1 MRHGLRRLLGAGFLL
16 LLAGCA
22 ALPPQEEAP
31 IKAAD
36 GGFLLTG
43 KLSVVYDG
51 QGFFGNLRWRHGPDY
66 DDMMLLTPLGQGV
79 AQLVRD
85 GGGVTLTTSERKTY
99 RAPDAETLTEEVL
112 GWRLPLAGLPYWV
125 RGLPAPGSYERE
137 NGGLRQNGWL
147 IEWER
152 RAEGVPALTLMRRD
166 NLEVKLAVDSWQGAA
181 P

>member
-1 MRHGLRRLLGAGFLL
+1 MKRLRRLFLAGFLA

-22 ALPPQEEAP
+22 ALPTPEGEAFRP
-31 IKAAD
+31 AD
-36 GGFLLTG
+36 GGFLLSG

-51 QGFFGNLRWRHGPDY
+51 HGFFGNLRWRHGPDS

-85 GGGVTLTTSERKTY
+85 GGGVTLTTAERKIY
-99 RAPDAETLTEEVL
+99 QAPDAESLTEEVL

-125 RGLPAPGSYERE
+125 RGIPAPGAFERE
-137 NGGLRQNGWL
+137 NGGLRQGGWS

-152 RAEGVPALTLMRRD
+152 RAEGVPILTVMRRD

-181 P
+181 K